1 MELVALIAEVLDSGM
16 LSMAAE
22 RKIQALLKSAQID
35 TTEIDIIDEFLEA
48 LRTGKVQ
55 AIA

>member
-22 RKIQALLKSAQID
+22 RKIQTLLKSAQID